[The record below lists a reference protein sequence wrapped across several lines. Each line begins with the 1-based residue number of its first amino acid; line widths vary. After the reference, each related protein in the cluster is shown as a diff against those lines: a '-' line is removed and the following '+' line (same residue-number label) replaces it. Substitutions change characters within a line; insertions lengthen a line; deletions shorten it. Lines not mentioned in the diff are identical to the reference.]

1 MAAGAS
7 LELSH
12 PTAAVDTSITADT
25 LPLRPFKRT
34 NRAGGLTYTNPA
46 ATDAVSYYKI
56 ASGNPITFGWNYT
69 SL

>member
-1 MAAGAS
+1 MVAGVSQSFA
-7 LELSH
+7 H
-12 PTAAVDTSITADT
+12 PTAAVDTRMTADT